1 MELQFN
7 KTIIPYLR
15 TLKREVQ
22 TQELTQEVR
31 LSDGMPDIGKIL
43 ASWGQILLRGKQ
55 WNGGGAGANGGV
67 MVWVLY
73 EPEDDS
79 GVQCVETWLPFQM
92 KWDFDDTGRDGA
104 LWVQPLLRSVDT
116 RSLSARKMMVR
127 SGVGLLGHAMLPA
140 DAEVYAAAE
149 LPQDV
154 CLLKNTYPVMLPKE
168 AGEKEFTLEETL
180 TLPASGAAVSKIL
193 RYTAQPELTDSKV
206 VGDKVVMRGAVNL
219 MLLYLGVDGQ
229 IHNKSFELPFSQ
241 YAQLDHEY
249 GSNASAKI
257 CLAITVLE
265 LEPAEED
272 NLNLKVGITGQY
284 VICDRTDIE
293 LVEDAY
299 SPNRTVSLT
308 SEQLRLPAVLDRET
322 ENFHAEHTVD
332 MNGVQPIDVTFY
344 PDHPQLYREGDKLG
358 ATHSGVFQILGYD
371 EEGKLR
377 GGVSRW
383 QTDADLTADAG
394 VGAQMSVQPTGTPQ
408 LMPAPDGVGVRA
420 DMLVDTEFTT
430 SEGMPMLTGMELGQW
445 QEADLDRPSLI
456 LRRAGNDRLW
466 DIAKQS
472 NSTVEAIQKA
482 NNLQQEP
489 GEGQLLLIP
498 VV

>member
-55 WNGGGAGANGGV
+55 WNGSGAGANGGV

-79 GVQCVETWLPFQM
+79 GVQWVETWLPFQM
-92 KWDFDDTGRDGA
+92 KWDFEDTGRDGS
-104 LWVQPLLRSVDT
+104 LWVQPLLRSVDA

-127 SGVGLLGHAMLPA
+127 AGVGLLGQAMLSA
-140 DAEVYAAAE
+140 DAEVYAPAE

-154 CLLKNTYPVMLPKE
+154 HLLKNTYPVTLPKE
-168 AGEKEFTLEETL
+168 AGEKEFTIEETL
-180 TLPASGAAVSKIL
+180 SLPASGVGVSKIL

-206 VGDKVVMRGAVNL
+206 VGDKVIMRGAVNL
-219 MLLYLGVDGQ
+219 SLLYLGADGK
-229 IHNKSFELPFSQ
+229 IYTKTFELPFSQ
-241 YAQLDHEY
+241 YAQLDQEY
-249 GSNASAKI
+249 GGNASAKI
-257 CLAITVLE
+257 CLAVTVLE
-265 LEPAEED
+265 LEQAEEQ
-272 NLNLKVGITGQY
+272 NLNLKAGVTGQY

-299 SPNRTVSLT
+299 SSNRIVLPTVENL
-308 SEQLRLPAVLDRET
+308 QLPVVLDRKAET
-322 ENFHAEHTVD
+322 FHAEHTVD
-332 MNGVQPIDVTFY
+332 MNGIQPLDVTFY
-344 PDHPQLYREGDKLG
+344 PDHAQLYREGDKLG
-358 ATHSGVFQILGYD
+358 ATHSGVFQMLGYD
-371 EEGKLR
+371 AEGKLR
-377 GGVSRW
+377 SGVSRW
-383 QTDADLTADAG
+383 QQDVDLVADAG

-408 LMPAPDGVGVRA
+408 TMPAPDGIGMRG
-420 DMLVDTEFTT
+420 DMLVDMEFGAT
-430 SEGMPMLTGMELGQW
+430 EGMPMLTGMELGQW
-445 QEADLDRPSLI
+445 KEPDPERPSLI

-466 DIAKQS
+466 DIAKQT

-489 GEGQLLLIP
+489 LEGQLLLIP